1 MSVMQSA
8 KGAIDLGISDR
19 THGRRSQIGGIVVI
33 VCALLTAGVSFAVLI
48 GLTPIQP
55 DSTVT
60 LSAIAIN
67 GLFVFALMWLIGAE
81 LYRIYRARKAGKA
94 ASRLH
99 VRIVGLFTI
108 IAAVPALAIAI
119 VASITLDL
127 GLDRWF
133 EIRTKTIVES
143 SLQVAESYIN
153 ENAINLR
160 DATINMAF
168 AVDSQR
174 RLYSLDRE
182 GFRRFLTQQARGRG
196 MLGAFVIRPD
206 GTVVHSA
213 DIEVE
218 RPLPLPP
225 EDALDAAKD
234 GGPVLIPPGVTNLVG
249 AIIMLREI
257 PNAYLYTIRTV
268 DADVLDAVQL
278 MKENRDEYTG
288 LEANRKNVQLAFAI
302 LYFGLTL
309 VLIVSA
315 IWTGLAVANR
325 LVRPIRQLIGAA
337 EEVSEGNLDVRVPVR
352 ASDGDVGYLGKT
364 FNSMLGQLKGQRDEI
379 LRATEL
385 IDQRRR
391 FSEAVLS
398 GVSAGVMGIDD
409 DGCITVSNG
418 SAAAILGTGEQIA
431 PGSKLLDVSPHVAD
445 VLSEVRDSGRPDAR
459 KQVNFLDRNGRER
472 VLNVQ
477 VTMDREVDD
486 GEGEE
491 KGRGAQADDFEMPA
505 RHTHVITI
513 DDISDLVEAQRATAW
528 ADVARRIA
536 HEIKNPL
543 TPIQLS
549 AERLRR
555 RYGKVVGEDRE
566 VFDQC
571 TDTIIR
577 QVGDI
582 GRMVDE
588 FSSFARMPKPV
599 MERKDLRET
608 LREATFLVEV
618 SRSDFTFERDFGED
632 ALICSFDDR
641 LVGQAIGNIIKNASE
656 AVEAR
661 QAADDSDERE
671 EGHILVRAYRNEND
685 EIAVDVVDN
694 GKGLPRQ
701 NRAKLLEPYMTTREK
716 GTGLGLAIVKKIMED
731 HGGRLELHDAPAEFH
746 GGKGAL
752 VRLVFPAPASEVSGV
767 GKEDPVKIISG
778 GGDARSIAER
788 TA

>member
-1 MSVMQSA
+1 MSLMQSA
-8 KGAIDLGISDR
+8 KGATDLGIPDR
-19 THGRRSQIGGIVVI
+19 KRVRRSQIRGIVI
-33 VCALLTAGVSFAVLI
+33 VMCALVAAGASFAVLI

-55 DSTVT
+55 NNKVT
-60 LSAIAIN
+60 LSAIAVN
-67 GLFVFALMWLIGAE
+67 GIFVFALLWLIGAE
-81 LYRIYRARKAGKA
+81 LYRIYAARKAGKA

-99 VRIVGLFTI
+99 VRIVSLFSL
-108 IAAVPALAIAI
+108 IAAVPAIVIAV

-168 AVDSQR
+168 ALDNQR

-196 MLGAFVIRPD
+196 MLGASVIRPD
-206 GTVVHSA
+206 GTVIHSA
-213 DIEVE
+213 DIKVD

-225 EDALDAAKD
+225 EDALEAAKD

-249 AIIMLREI
+249 AIIKLREI
-257 PNAYLYTIRTV
+257 PNAYVYTIRTV

-278 MKENRDEYTG
+278 MKQNRDEYTG
-288 LEANRKNVQLAFAI
+288 LEANRTNVQLAFAI

-309 VLIVSA
+309 ILLLSA
-315 IWTGLAVANR
+315 IWTGIAVANR
-325 LVRPIRQLIGAA
+325 LVRPIRQLIDAA
-337 EEVSEGNLDVRVPVR
+337 EEVSGGNLEVRVPVR
-352 ASDGDVGYLGKT
+352 ASDGDVGYLGQT
-364 FNSMLGQLKGQRDEI
+364 FNGMLVQLKGQRDEI

-398 GVSAGVMGIDD
+398 GVSAGVMGVDD
-409 DGCITVSNG
+409 DGCVTVANRP
-418 SAAAILGTGEQIA
+418 AALILGTGEQIEA
-431 PGSKLLDVSPHVAD
+431 GTKLTEISPHVAE
-445 VLSEVRDSGRPDAR
+445 VLREVRNSGKLDSR
-459 KQVNFLDRNGRER
+459 KQVAFLDRTGRER
-472 VLNVQ
+472 VLNIQ
-477 VTMDREVDD
+477 VTVDREVGSTESERTRDD
-486 GEGEE
+486 
-491 KGRGAQADDFEMPA
+491 DMPV

-513 DDISDLVEAQRATAW
+513 DDISDLVEAQRSTAW

-549 AERLRR
+549 AERLKR
-555 RYGKVVGEDRE
+555 RYGKTVGDDSD

-599 MERKDLRET
+599 MEKKDLRGT
-608 LREATFLVEV
+608 LREATFLIEV
-618 SRSDFTFERDFGED
+618 SRSDITFERDFDEEE
-632 ALICSFDDR
+632 LVCNFDDR
-641 LVGQAIGNIIKNASE
+641 LVGQAFGNIIKNASE

-661 QAADDSDERE
+661 LAADTSEKRE
-671 EGHILVRAYRNEND
+671 DGHILVRAYRSAPR
-685 EIAVDVVDN
+685 EIAVDVIDN

-731 HGGRLELHDAPAEFH
+731 HGGSLELHDAPPDFH
-746 GGKGAL
+746 EGRGAL
-752 VRLVFPAPASEVSGV
+752 VRLVFPAAEGDEDSIASDTSDTDKVVPA
-767 GKEDPVKIISG
+767 P
-778 GGDARSIAER
+778 SIAER

>member
-1 MSVMQSA
+1 MSLTQSA
-8 KGAIDLGISDR
+8 EGAIDLGIPDR
-19 THGRRSQIGGIVVI
+19 RRARRSQFRGIVI
-33 VCALLTAGVSFAVLI
+33 ILCALITAGVSFAVLV

-55 DSTVT
+55 DDRVII
-60 LSAIAIN
+60 SAIVVN
-67 GLFVFALMWLIGAE
+67 GIFVFALMWLIGAE
-81 LYRIYRARKAGKA
+81 LYRIYAARKAGKA

-99 VRIVGLFTI
+99 VRIISLFSI
-108 IAAVPALAIAI
+108 IAAVPAIVIAI

-168 AVDSQR
+168 ALDSQR
-174 RLYSLDRE
+174 RLYTLDRE
-182 GFRRFLTQQARGRG
+182 GFRHFMTQQARGRG
-196 MLGAFVIRPD
+196 MLGASVIRPD
-206 GTVVHSA
+206 GTVVMSA

-225 EDALDAAKD
+225 DDALEAAKD
-234 GGPVLIPPGVTNLVG
+234 GGPVIIPPGITNLVG

-257 PNAYLYTIRTV
+257 PNAYVYTIRTV

-288 LEANRKNVQLAFAI
+288 LEESRSIFQFAFAL
-302 LYFGLTL
+302 LYFALTL
-309 VLIVSA
+309 ILLLSA
-315 IWTGLAVANR
+315 IWTGIAVANR
-325 LVRPIRQLIGAA
+325 LVRPIRQLIDAA
-337 EEVSEGNLDVRVPVR
+337 QEVSEGNLDARVPVR
-352 ASDGDVGYLGKT
+352 ASDGDVGYLGQT
-364 FNSMLGQLKGQRDEI
+364 FNAMLGQLKGQRDEI

-398 GVSAGVMGIDD
+398 GVSAGVMGVDD
-409 DGCITVSNG
+409 DGAVTVANRP
-418 SAAAILGTGEQIA
+418 AATILGTGDEIA
-431 PGSKLLDVSPHVAD
+431 PGTKLGEISPHVAE
-445 VLSEVRDSGRPDAR
+445 VLDEVRNSGRLDAR
-459 KQVNFLDRNGRER
+459 KQVAFLDRTGRER
-472 VLNVQ
+472 VLNIQ
-477 VTMDREVDD
+477 VTVDREVGPSDEERAGDD
-486 GEGEE
+486 
-491 KGRGAQADDFEMPA
+491 EMPV
-505 RHTHVITI
+505 RHTHVVTI
-513 DDISDLVEAQRATAW
+513 DDISDLVEAQRSTAW

-549 AERLRR
+549 AERLKR

-599 MERKDLRET
+599 MEKKDLRGT
-608 LREATFLVEV
+608 LREATFLIEV
-618 SRSDFTFERDFGED
+618 SRGDITFERDFDDQE
-632 ALICSFDDR
+632 LVCYFDDR

-656 AVEAR
+656 AVEGR
-661 QAADDSDERE
+661 LAADASEERE
-671 EGHILVRAYRNEND
+671 DGHILVRAYRSGEH
-685 EIAVDVVDN
+685 EIAVDVIDN

-731 HGGRLELHDAPAEFH
+731 HGGRLELHDAPSGFH
-746 GGKGAL
+746 DGRGAL
-752 VRLVFPAPASEVSGV
+752 VRLVFPAAEGEGGEIVKDTSESDAAS
-767 GKEDPVKIISG
+767 
-778 GGDARSIAER
+778 DATSFAER

>member
-1 MSVMQSA
+1 MPLMQSA
-8 KGAIDLGISDR
+8 KSAIDLGISDR
-19 THGRRSQIGGIVVI
+19 KNARRSQIRGIVIVI
-33 VCALLTAGVSFAVLI
+33 CALVTAGVSFAVLI

-55 DSTVT
+55 DNRVT
-60 LSAIAIN
+60 LSAIAVN
-67 GLFVFALMWLIGAE
+67 GIFVFALLWLIGAE
-81 LYRIYRARKAGKA
+81 LYRIYAARKAGKA

-99 VRIVGLFTI
+99 VRIVSLFSL
-108 IAAVPALAIAI
+108 IAAVPAIVIAV

-143 SLQVAESYIN
+143 SLQVAQSYIN

-168 AVDSQR
+168 ALDSQR

-196 MLGAFVIRPD
+196 MLGASVIRPD
-206 GTVVHSA
+206 GTIIHSA
-213 DIEVE
+213 DIKVE

-225 EDALDAAKD
+225 ADALEAAKD
-234 GGPVLIPPGVTNLVG
+234 GQPVLIPPGVTNLVG
-249 AIIMLREI
+249 AIIKLREI
-257 PNAYLYTIRTV
+257 PNAYVYTIRTV

-278 MKENRDEYTG
+278 MKQNRDEYTG
-288 LEANRKNVQLAFAI
+288 LEANRTNVQLAFAI

-309 VLIVSA
+309 ILLLSA
-315 IWTGLAVANR
+315 IWTGIAVANR
-325 LVRPIRQLIGAA
+325 LVRPIRQLIDAA
-337 EEVSEGNLDVRVPVR
+337 EEVSGGNLDVTVPVR
-352 ASDGDVGYLGKT
+352 ASDGDVGYLGQT
-364 FNSMLGQLKGQRDEI
+364 FNSMLVQLKGQRDEI
-379 LRATEL
+379 LRATDL

-398 GVSAGVMGIDD
+398 GVSAGVMGVDD
-409 DGCITVSNG
+409 DGYITVANRP
-418 SAAAILGTGEQIA
+418 AALILGTGDEIR
-431 PGSKLLDVSPHVAD
+431 PGTRLTDVSQHVAD
-445 VLSEVRDSGRPDAR
+445 VLEEVRKSGRLDAR
-459 KQVNFLDRNGRER
+459 KQVAFVDRAGRER
-472 VLNVQ
+472 VLNIQ
-477 VTMDREVDD
+477 VTVDRDAETEEQDRSHDD
-486 GEGEE
+486 
-491 KGRGAQADDFEMPA
+491 EMPV

-513 DDISDLVEAQRATAW
+513 DDISDLVEAQRSTAW

-549 AERLRR
+549 AERLKR
-555 RYGKVVGEDRE
+555 RYGKVVAEDRE

-599 MERKDLRET
+599 MEKKDLRET
-608 LREATFLVEV
+608 LREATFLIEV
-618 SRSDFTFERDFGED
+618 SRGDITFERDFDDRE
-632 ALICSFDDR
+632 LICNFDDR

-661 QAADDSDERE
+661 LASDTSEKRG
-671 EGHILVRAYRNEND
+671 EGHILVRAYRSSPT
-685 EIAVDVVDN
+685 EIAVDVIDN

-731 HGGRLELHDAPAEFH
+731 HNGRLELHDAPSNFH
-746 GGKGAL
+746 EGRGAM
-752 VRLVFPAPASEVSGV
+752 VRLVFPAAEGGKDGVVADRSGDEAAVDAS
-767 GKEDPVKIISG
+767 
-778 GGDARSIAER
+778 SIAER